1 MLLKF
6 LILIF
11 VLTSLVMYFSNN
23 AIYTILL
30 LILIAVNIA
39 GILFSLNMEFLG
51 FILIIV
57 YVGAIAILFLF
68 IVMMLQIKV
77 QNIKANN
84 YSYFY
89 LLIIF
94 FFTSYFF
101 LYFKNVF
108 NDINYFFFSKNF
120 FIVDTIINIQV
131 IGQAL
136 FSYFLVLVV
145 LAGIILL
152 ISMIIA
158 IVLTLNFST
167 LKPQLDYNYRQL
179 SKISYIFS
187 QK

>member
-1 MLLKF
+1 MLFKI

-30 LILIAVNIA
+30 LILIAANIA
-39 GILFSLNMEFLG
+39 SILFSLNMEFLG

-68 IVMMLQIKV
+68 IVMMLQVKV
-77 QNIKANN
+77 QNTKSNN

-89 LLIIF
+89 LLIVF
-94 FFTSYFF
+94 FITSYFF

-108 NDINYFFFSKNF
+108 NDINYFFFVKNF
-120 FIVDTIINIQV
+120 FIIDTFMNIQV

-136 FSYFLVLVV
+136 FSNFLVLVV

-152 ISMIIA
+152 IAMIIA
-158 IVLTLNFST
+158 IVLTLNFSNF
-167 LKPQLDYNYRQL
+167 KSQLDYNYRQL
-179 SKISYIFS
+179 SKVSSIFM

>member
-1 MLLKF
+1 
-6 LILIF
+6 
-11 VLTSLVMYFSNN
+11 MYFSNN

-30 LILIAVNIA
+30 LILIAVNIS

-77 QNIKANN
+77 QNTKSDN

-89 LLIIF
+89 LLIMF
-94 FFTSYFF
+94 FIILYFF

-120 FIVDTIINIQV
+120 FIMDTFMNIQV
-131 IGQAL
+131 IGQSL

-152 ISMIIA
+152 IAMLIA

>member
-94 FFTSYFF
+94 FLLRIFF
-101 LYFKNVF
+101 
-108 NDINYFFFSKNF
+108 DILKMFLTILIIFFFQK
-120 FIVDTIINIQV
+120 I
-131 IGQAL
+131 
-136 FSYFLVLVV
+136 FSLW
-145 LAGIILL
+145 ILL
-152 ISMIIA
+152 LI
-158 IVLTLNFST
+158 F
-167 LKPQLDYNYRQL
+167 RL
-179 SKISYIFS
+179 SVKHFFRIF
-187 QK
+187 

>member
-1 MLLKF
+1 M
-6 LILIF
+6 LIF
-11 VLTSLVMYFSNN
+11 ALASLMMYFSNN

-30 LILIAVNIA
+30 LILIALNIA
-39 GILFSLNMEFLG
+39 GILFSLNMEFVG

-77 QNIKANN
+77 QNTKVDN

-89 LLIIF
+89 ILITF
-94 FFTSYFF
+94 FITSYFF

-120 FIVDTIINIQV
+120 FIIDTFFNIQV
-131 IGQAL
+131 MGQAL

-152 ISMIIA
+152 IAMIKA

-167 LKPQLDYNYRQL
+167 LKIQEDYTYKQL
-179 SKISYIFS
+179 SKISHIFLKNTNTNS
-187 QK
+187 K